1 MISNLG
7 DGAYSK
13 VYKVKRIA
21 DGQMYALKIV
31 ALKNLS
37 DKEKDNAINEV
48 RILASIRHPNI
59 IQYKEAFMDK
69 GSESL
74 CIVMELVDMGDLYG
88 QILKN
93 LKRQGSSIP
102 QAELEYEGLKE
113 EFIWR
118 VFIQVVKGLKSMHD
132 LNIMHRDLKS
142 ANVFLN

>member
-37 DKEKDNAINEV
+37 DREKDNAINEV
-48 RILASIRHPNI
+48 RILASIKHPNI
-59 IQYKEAFMDK
+59 IQYKESFMDK

-113 EFIWR
+113 DFIWR

>member
-48 RILASIRHPNI
+48 RILASIKHPNI

-113 EFIWR
+113 DFIWR